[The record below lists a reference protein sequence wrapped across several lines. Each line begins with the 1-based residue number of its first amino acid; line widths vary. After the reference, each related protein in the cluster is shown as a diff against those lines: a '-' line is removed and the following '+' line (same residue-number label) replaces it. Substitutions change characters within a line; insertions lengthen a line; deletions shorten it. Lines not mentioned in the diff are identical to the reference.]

1 MRKLFLL
8 ILIPILLTGCPS
20 DDTIGSKS
28 LCIKNKSDKEM
39 FFWFS
44 YDFPHHHFPDTILP
58 VQLPLLVRGA
68 GSGGCVGS
76 NAGYSPSWETIFSE
90 LPEGLFSVYF
100 FETYPEN
107 QEDWDELRENMEE
120 LIYRKDTSFE
130 ELEANDY
137 IIEYP

>member
-1 MRKLFLL
+1 MRKLSLL

-28 LCIKNKSDKEM
+28 LCIKNNSSQRIY
-39 FFWFS
+39 FWYS
-44 YDFPHHHFPDTILP
+44 KDYNVHHFPDTILP
-58 VQLPLLVRGA
+58 ENKPFYINSTSVGNCAGA
-68 GSGGCVGS
+68 GSTNPNWV
-76 NAGYSPSWETIFSE
+76 EIFSQ

-107 QEDWDELRENMEE
+107 QEDWDELRNNIEE
-120 LIYRKDTSFE
+120 LVYRKDTSFE

-137 IIEYP
+137 TIEYP